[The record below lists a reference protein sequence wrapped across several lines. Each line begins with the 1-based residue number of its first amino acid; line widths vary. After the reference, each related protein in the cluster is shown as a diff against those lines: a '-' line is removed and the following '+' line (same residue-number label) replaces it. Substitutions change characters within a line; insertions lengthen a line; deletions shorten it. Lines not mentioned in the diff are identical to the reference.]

1 MINKDNFDRFQTP
14 HSLGSSPRSKYWIRF
29 PPPVRPVPVLAFAA
43 IIAAG
48 LFHIRSDLTF
58 PIPWPDEAAFLSQ
71 AIAVAERST
80 LHAPELNPDRD
91 IMWMPPGYAFSIGLL
106 FKILPFSLQTAR
118 WSSWLSLMLAFVGLL
133 WLHRHNKFPVL
144 TAAALSLLCF
154 MPTCVVTG
162 NIARMEALLIS
173 FAILGFILLNEQSQ
187 LIGLALLAATPLL
200 HPNGVYFLAA
210 GALWVLTSRRSIRL
224 AKAEIV
230 AFGVVI
236 LLWLSYG
243 VYVFAHWDDFR
254 SDMMFQLARKSELS
268 RANTV
273 LTLRN
278 VAFLIAY
285 SVLILR
291 QLIRGASNAVL
302 FFGAACFVIMP
313 IAPEMWYEIF
323 TAIAFVIAAAA
334 ATELFLSYLPDNR
347 VWLITAQLAAFLFI
361 VLLGWSQDLLNRP
374 SNYLHARLVWGCD
387 LKTSGPG
394 AYIRPPERSIVLDAI
409 ARVVTSTTG
418 RRVAFYPEGDAL
430 LFRPDRA
437 ESFVPFQATFTNVQ
451 PDVAVFHFS
460 KFLIPCWD
468 EATRS
473 TMKRW
478 GIAPSDIV
486 LSRDV
491 ANVWYVKRLTS
502 P

>member
-1 MINKDNFDRFQTP
+1 
-14 HSLGSSPRSKYWIRF
+14 
-29 PPPVRPVPVLAFAA
+29 
-43 IIAAG
+43 
-48 LFHIRSDLTF
+48 
-58 PIPWPDEAAFLSQ
+58 
-71 AIAVAERST
+71 
-80 LHAPELNPDRD
+80 
-91 IMWMPPGYAFSIGLL
+91 
-106 FKILPFSLQTAR
+106 
-118 WSSWLSLMLAFVGLL
+118 
-133 WLHRHNKFPVL
+133 
-144 TAAALSLLCF
+144 
-154 MPTCVVTG
+154 
-162 NIARMEALLIS
+162 MEALLIS

-224 AKAEIV
+224 AEAEIV

-278 VAFLIAY
+278 LAFFIVYA
-285 SVLILR
+285 VLILR

-302 FFGAACFVIMP
+302 FFGAACCVIMP

-323 TAIAFVIAAAA
+323 SAIAFVIAAAA
-334 ATELFLSYLPDNR
+334 AAEELLSYLPDNR
-347 VWLITAQLAAFLFI
+347 VCLITAQLVAFLCV

-374 SNYLHARLVWGCD
+374 SNYLRASLVWGCD
-387 LKTSGPG
+387 FKTSGPG
-394 AYIRPPERSIVLDAI
+394 AYIRPRERSIVLDAI
-409 ARVVTSTTG
+409 GNVVSSTTG

-437 ESFVPFQATFTNVQ
+437 ESFVPFHPTFTNVK

-486 LSRDV
+486 LSRDA